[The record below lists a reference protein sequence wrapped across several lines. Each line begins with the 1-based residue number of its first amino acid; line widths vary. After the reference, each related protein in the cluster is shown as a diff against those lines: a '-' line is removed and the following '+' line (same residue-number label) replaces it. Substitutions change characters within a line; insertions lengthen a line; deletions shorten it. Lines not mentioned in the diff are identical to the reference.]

1 MKLCQVSVAIWII
14 SVFTFVYLVLKE
26 PWLHLLEDM
35 MTHTIYFVQQG
46 AAPPPYIQTYNK

>member
-46 AAPPPYIQTYNK
+46 AAPPPYIQT